1 MMYNEFFGIATFFV
15 TFIVMVL
22 MYRCFGKQGLIAW
35 VAIGTIIA
43 NIQVIKTIDIF
54 GISATLGNVMFA
66 SIYLATDILNDIYGR
81 KVAKR
86 AVWLG
91 FSSTLVMIIVM
102 QMSLHFIPAPEDI
115 SQKALST
122 IFDLVPRIALGS
134 IIAYIIGQHVD
145 VFIFSMIKKVFQSNK
160 TFFIRAYGS
169 TVLSSIIDTALFV
182 TIAFIGTLPAS
193 VVFEIFITTY
203 VLKLVSTIF
212 NVPFGYIAKSF
223 YRNGKIQKLDE
234 GY

>member
-1 MMYNEFFGIATFFV
+1 MYNEFFGIATFFV

-43 NIQVIKTIDIF
+43 NIQVIKTVDIF

-145 VFIFSMIKKVFQSNK
+145 VFIFSMIKKVFQSDK
-160 TFFIRAYGS
+160 TFIIRAYGS

-203 VLKLVSTIF
+203 ILKLVSTIF

>member
-1 MMYNEFFGIATFFV
+1 MMYNEFLALLLFV

-43 NIQVIKTIDIF
+43 NIQVIKTVDIF

-122 IFDLVPRIALGS
+122 IFDLVPNCFRFNYCLYYRATCRCVHLFN
-134 IIAYIIGQHVD
+134 D
-145 VFIFSMIKKVFQSNK
+145 KKFSNQIKHLLLELMEV
-160 TFFIRAYGS
+160 RY
-169 TVLSSIIDTALFV
+169 
-182 TIAFIGTLPAS
+182 
-193 VVFEIFITTY
+193 
-203 VLKLVSTIF
+203 
-212 NVPFGYIAKSF
+212 
-223 YRNGKIQKLDE
+223 
-234 GY
+234 

>member
-1 MMYNEFFGIATFFV
+1 MYNEFFGIATFFV

-43 NIQVIKTIDIF
+43 NIQVIKTVDIF

-145 VFIFSMIKKVFQSNK
+145 VFIFSMIKKVFQSDK
-160 TFFIRAYGS
+160 TFIIRAYGS

-193 VVFEIFITTY
+193 VVFEISITTY

-223 YRNGKIQKLDE
+223 YRKGKIQKLDE

>member
-1 MMYNEFFGIATFFV
+1 MIYNEFFGIATFFV

-43 NIQVIKTIDIF
+43 NIQVIKTVDIF

-145 VFIFSMIKKVFQSNK
+145 VFIFSMIKKVFQSDK
-160 TFFIRAYGS
+160 TFIIRAYGS

>member
-1 MMYNEFFGIATFFV
+1 MMYNEFFGIATFFI

-43 NIQVIKTIDIF
+43 NIQVIKTVDIF

-145 VFIFSMIKKVFQSNK
+145 VFIFSMIKKVFQSDK
-160 TFFIRAYGS
+160 TFIIRAYGS
-169 TVLSSIIDTALFV
+169 TVLSSVIDTALFV

-223 YRNGKIQKLDE
+223 YRKGKIQKLDE

>member
-1 MMYNEFFGIATFFV
+1 MMYNEFFGIATFFI

-43 NIQVIKTIDIF
+43 NIQVIKTVDIF

-145 VFIFSMIKKVFQSNK
+145 VFIFSMIKKVFQSDK
-160 TFFIRAYGS
+160 TFIIRVYGS

-223 YRNGKIQKLDE
+223 YRKGKIQKLDE

>member
-1 MMYNEFFGIATFFV
+1 MNFWYCYFFV

-43 NIQVIKTIDIF
+43 NIQVIKTVDIF

-115 SQKALST
+115 SQKHYLRFL
-122 IFDLVPRIALGS
+122 I
-134 IIAYIIGQHVD
+134 
-145 VFIFSMIKKVFQSNK
+145 
-160 TFFIRAYGS
+160 
-169 TVLSSIIDTALFV
+169 
-182 TIAFIGTLPAS
+182 
-193 VVFEIFITTY
+193 
-203 VLKLVSTIF
+203 
-212 NVPFGYIAKSF
+212 
-223 YRNGKIQKLDE
+223 
-234 GY
+234 

>member
-1 MMYNEFFGIATFFV
+1 MMYNEFFGIATFFI

-43 NIQVIKTIDIF
+43 NIQVIKTVDIF

-145 VFIFSMIKKVFQSNK
+145 VFIFSMIKKVFQSDK
-160 TFFIRAYGS
+160 TFIIRAYGS

-212 NVPFGYIAKSF
+212 NVP
-223 YRNGKIQKLDE
+223 
-234 GY
+234 

>member
-1 MMYNEFFGIATFFV
+1 MYNEFFGIATFFV

-35 VAIGTIIA
+35 VATGTIIA
-43 NIQVIKTIDIF
+43 NIQVIKTVDIF

-145 VFIFSMIKKVFQSNK
+145 VFIFSMIKKVFQSDK
-160 TFFIRAYGS
+160 TFIIRAYGS

-234 GY
+234 RY

>member
-43 NIQVIKTIDIF
+43 NIQVIKTVDIF

-66 SIYLATDILNDIYGR
+66 SIDLATDILNDIYGR

-145 VFIFSMIKKVFQSNK
+145 VFIFSMIKKVFQSDK
-160 TFFIRAYGS
+160 TFIIRAYGS

-223 YRNGKIQKLDE
+223 YRKGKIQKLDE

>member
-43 NIQVIKTIDIF
+43 NIQVIKTVDIF

-66 SIYLATDILNDIYGR
+66 SIYLVTDILNDIYGR

-145 VFIFSMIKKVFQSNK
+145 VFIFSMIKKVFQSDK
-160 TFFIRAYGS
+160 TFIIRAYGS

-223 YRNGKIQKLDE
+223 YRKGKIQKLDE

>member
-66 SIYLATDILNDIYGR
+66 SIYLATDILKDIYGR
-81 KVAKR
+81 KIAKR

-145 VFIFSMIKKVFQSNK
+145 VFIFSMIKKVFQSDK
-160 TFFIRAYGS
+160 TFIIRAYGS

>member
-1 MMYNEFFGIATFFV
+1 MYNEFFGIATFFV

-43 NIQVIKTIDIF
+43 NIQVIKTVDIF

-122 IFDLVPRIALGS
+122 IFNLVPRIALGS

-145 VFIFSMIKKVFQSNK
+145 VFIFSMIKKVFQSDK
-160 TFFIRAYGS
+160 TFIIRAYGS